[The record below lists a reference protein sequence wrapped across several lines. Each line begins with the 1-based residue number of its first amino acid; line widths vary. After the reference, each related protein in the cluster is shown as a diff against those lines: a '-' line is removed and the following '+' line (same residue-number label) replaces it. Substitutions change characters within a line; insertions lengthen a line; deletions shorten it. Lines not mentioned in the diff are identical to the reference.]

1 MLIDVLNNTFIFNE
15 SALKLINSSK
25 ISIFAT
31 YFLLIINFVFLT
43 YVIFE
48 INKLYKKKKLIFL
61 HQLSS
66 LLFMEA
72 FQSFWVFL
80 SMMK

>member
-31 YFLLIINFVFLT
+31 YFLLIINFVFLA

-48 INKLYKKKKLIFL
+48 INKLYQKKK
-61 HQLSS
+61 
-66 LLFMEA
+66 
-72 FQSFWVFL
+72 
-80 SMMK
+80 